1 MRNNNYRNYY
11 YNRAYCN
18 NMYMNKNR
26 ANILYIKDFGSEP
39 FVINISEATDQNDNF
54 RTTLWTGEHLQ
65 VTLMSIDVGDSVG
78 LEQHPDTDQFIRVE
92 EGMGLVQMGDSK
104 ENLIFEKRVGEDFAV
119 MIPAGKWHNI
129 INIGK
134 EPLKLYSIYAPPHHP
149 KGTVQ
154 KTKSDKEH

>member
-1 MRNNNYRNYY
+1 
-11 YNRAYCN
+11 
-18 NMYMNKNR
+18 MNIVFLDLEFSRRKKNSKKYPFEIIEVGYVVTDMIG
-26 ANILYIKDFGSEP
+26 NIKEEYS
-39 FVINISEATDQNDNF
+39 
-54 RTTLWTGEHLQ
+54 
-65 VTLMSIDVGDSVG
+65 
-78 LEQHPDTDQFIRVE
+78 QFIRVE